1 MKILDENHVF
11 GLSRY
16 QMIREMNYRFYN
28 HDYYKDGHHRP
39 MLVEYEKNRE
49 IRDDLLQDVIQFCL
63 SSDVCKTTGLTL
75 QDLMNMDLHT
85 YTQIKEAVRKENE
98 EKSKYLEQQQKK
110 TEERQ
115 NNLLK
120 NK

>member
-28 HDYYKDGHHRP
+28 HEYYKDGHHRP

-85 YTQIKEAVRKENE
+85 HRSKKLYVRKMKRNPNIWNS
-98 EKSKYLEQQQKK
+98 SKRKLRSVR
-110 TEERQ
+110 TTC
-115 NNLLK
+115 
-120 NK
+120 